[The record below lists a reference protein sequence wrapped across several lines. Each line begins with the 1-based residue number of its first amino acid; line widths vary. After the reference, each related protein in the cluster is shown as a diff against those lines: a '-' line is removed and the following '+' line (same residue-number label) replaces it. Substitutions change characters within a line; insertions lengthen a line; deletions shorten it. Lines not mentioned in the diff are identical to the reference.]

1 MSRTSM
7 KRRIPIRLLAQ
18 RSVWHDSILCCF
30 RELRVLPIRIWWM
43 RDWIHLR
50 NGLAHQSF
58 RGSHNLSLRYIWNIS
73 SKGSRC
79 ESWSWTCLWSMGVWH
94 NWTPNRF
101 LIMMGSLLS
110 LRLSTKTWWRPCAL
124 SARLWLVLLVA
135 IERAEKPVL
144 LIKHVFEFNS

>member
-1 MSRTSM
+1 MSRTSV
-7 KRRIPIRLLAQ
+7 KRWIPIRLLAQ
-18 RSVWHDSILCCF
+18 WSVWHDSILRCF
-30 RELRVLPIRIWWM
+30 WKLRVLPIRICGM
-43 RDWIHLR
+43 RDRIDLR

-58 RGSHNLSLRYIWNIS
+58 GGSHDLGLRYIWNIC

-94 NWTPNRF
+94 NWTPYRF
-101 LIMMGSLLS
+101 LIMVGSLLS
-110 LRLSTKTWWRPCAL
+110 LRLSTKTWRRPCAL

-135 IERAEKPVL
+135 VERAEKPVL